1 MNKKRKSQHEEYK
14 ELLLPEKFDSD
25 QKMVEKFLSPLLYKL
40 KLIKL
45 VCPMTIEKCFPA
57 LSSYNEFIGHHLE
70 HKLFKF
76 GMNPQVPE
84 FLKELEDTID
94 FMDNSFIKLTISAKR
109 TRYDHAYYRLKR
121 LENTISPLFENIL
134 KMEGSFDCDMND
146 DEWKSVDVNVSSA
159 IFANLCA
166 ISEKVF
172 SLNSMLT
179 ELHEEYSRLT
189 NIDCLKLPKTKLD
202 CLWEKAFPFID
213 NPISSKATYYH
224 VFGTKSLPEHEN
236 PRVILWNGSVASL
249 REHIWDLFDGESCRW
264 TQLEKCNIFR
274 IKKKDKY
281 VVPAYNSFR
290 NYSKNKP

>member
-1 MNKKRKSQHEEYK
+1 
-14 ELLLPEKFDSD
+14 
-25 QKMVEKFLSPLLYKL
+25 
-40 KLIKL
+40 
-45 VCPMTIEKCFPA
+45 MTIEKCFPA
-57 LSSYNEFIGHHLE
+57 LSDYSYFIGHQFE

-76 GMNPQVPE
+76 GRNPQLPE
-84 FLKELEDTID
+84 FLKELEDTTG
-94 FMDNSFIKLTISAKR
+94 FVDNSFIKLIISEKR
-109 TRYDHAYYRLKR
+109 TRYDYAYYRLKR
-121 LENTISPLFENIL
+121 LENTISPLFKTIL
-134 KMEGSFDCDMND
+134 VMKGSFDCDMND
-146 DEWKSVDVNVSSA
+146 DEWKNVDVNVSSA

-290 NYSKNKP
+290 NYSKNKLP